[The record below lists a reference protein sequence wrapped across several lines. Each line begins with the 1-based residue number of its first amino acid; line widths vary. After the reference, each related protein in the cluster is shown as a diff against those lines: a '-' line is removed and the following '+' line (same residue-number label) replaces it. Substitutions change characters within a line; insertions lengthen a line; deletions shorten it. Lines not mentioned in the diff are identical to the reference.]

1 MFPPK
6 WKGNAFTSIYFA
18 MSPVKVTHGNLP
30 IVLAMPHTSCYVPN
44 AILET
49 FTDSAKQL
57 VDTDWNIHQLYDELL
72 PNATTVRAMFHR
84 YVIDANRSSEDSP
97 LYAENTSTA
106 LCPLTTFEG
115 DALYLPGCEPD
126 KNEIGRRL
134 ERYYVPYHNELKE
147 TLYRVQAKYGFA
159 MLFDCHSVRSTLPYL
174 DSSNF
179 ADFNIGTN
187 NGTSCALTVQNTVLG
202 ICRRSPD
209 YTVVLNGKFKGGFT
223 TQHYGNPSAGIHAIQ
238 MELAQ
243 STYMQESSP
252 WTYDVVKAERI
263 SIILA
268 RALNALRLLAKKLKQ
283 DLR

>member
-1 MFPPK
+1 MFAPK
-6 WKGNAFTSIYFA
+6 WTRIVFTTIEFT
-18 MSPVKVTHGNLP
+18 MPPVEISHGKLP
-30 IVLAMPHTSCYVPN
+30 IVLAMPHTSCYVPDE
-44 AILET
+44 ILET

-57 VDTDWNIHQLYDELL
+57 TDTDWNIHQLYDGLL

-97 LYAENTSTA
+97 LYAENSTTA

-126 KNEIGRRL
+126 RNEIRRRL
-134 ERYYVPYHNELKE
+134 ERYYVPYHNVLKE
-147 TLYRVQAKYGFA
+147 TLQRVQTKHGIA

-179 ADFNIGTN
+179 ADLNIGTN

-202 ICRRSPD
+202 ICQRSLN
-209 YTVVLNGKFKGGFT
+209 YTVVLNGRFKGGFT
-223 TQHYGNPSAGIHAIQ
+223 TQQYGNPSERIHAIQ

-252 WTYDVVKAERI
+252 WTYDVEKAERI
-263 SIILA
+263 RIILA
-268 RALNALRLLAKKLKQ
+268 RALNALRVLAKKF
-283 DLR
+283 